1 MPTYDYECR
10 ACGKTIEIFH
20 GINEPAR
27 KKCPK
32 CGKYRLEKLIG
43 AGIGFLF
50 KGSGFYATDYRS
62 ADYKAKAKADTDA
75 SAPKAASPGASSGSE
90 KSAPPAEKKKP
101 DKT

>member
-10 ACGKTIEIFH
+10 ACGKTFEVFH

-32 CGKYRLEKLIG
+32 CGKNRLEKLIG
-43 AGIGFLF
+43 AGVGFLF

-75 SAPKAASPGASSGSE
+75 SSPKASPGASSGPE
-90 KSAPPAEKKKP
+90 KSAPSAEKKKP